1 MSKKKNDVYLELLFA
16 QHPDWRGEDA
26 EYTLCL
32 YVAFGSF
39 NGCKGCWRLKDCC
52 AYHVSEMRDKYAALH
67 ELVQW
72 WRKKRAKAKT
82 GKTLNWDVL
91 LERIGQEAK
100 LEIDNYLSEKLDRQI
115 KESGRKKKPT
125 SSCSRKDENG
135 KSPRN

>member
-1 MSKKKNDVYLELLFA
+1 MKNKEKDGYLELLFA
-16 QHPDWRGEDA
+16 QHPDWRGADP

-32 YVAFGSF
+32 YVASGSF
-39 NGCKGCWRLKDCC
+39 NCCKGCWRLKDCC

-100 LEIDNYLSEKLDRQI
+100 LEIDNYLSEKVDPQI
-115 KESGRKKKPT
+115 KETGEEKGSNQLT
-125 SSCSRKDENG
+125 DLNG
-135 KSPRN
+135 

>member
-1 MSKKKNDVYLELLFA
+1 MKNKEKDGYLELLFA

-32 YVAFGSF
+32 YVASGSF
-39 NGCKGCWRLKDCC
+39 NCCKGCWRPDDCW
-52 AYHVSEMRDKYAALH
+52 AYQVFEMRDKYAALH

-100 LEIDNYLSEKLDRQI
+100 LEIDSYLSEKVGRQI
-115 KESGRKKKPT
+115 KEIREEKGSNQLM
-125 SSCSRKDENG
+125 DLNG
-135 KSPRN
+135 